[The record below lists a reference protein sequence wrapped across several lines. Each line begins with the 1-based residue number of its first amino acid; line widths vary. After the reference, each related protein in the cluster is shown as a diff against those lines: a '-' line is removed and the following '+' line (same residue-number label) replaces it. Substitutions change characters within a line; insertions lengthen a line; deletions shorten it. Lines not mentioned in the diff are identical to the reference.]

1 MKLATKLIILF
12 LLLTTIPLAIVGYL
26 AYDNGRRTIQQNVL
40 NHLTSTN
47 VLKED
52 EFDQWVKDNERRL
65 RSLAGQPF
73 FKDRFAAEIAAHDP
87 GNPEYQEVHRAIRED
102 RLLPA
107 LEEGG
112 FIELFILRASDGLI
126 LVSTDEKE
134 EGKYKESEPYFVEGK
149 SRTYVQNVY
158 YSLTLGEA
166 AMTIGTPIKD
176 REGNLLAVLAGHL
189 DLGEMSKIMEQR
201 GGLSQTEDTYLVNSF
216 NFFVT
221 EPMFGEGYA
230 LKKAVRTDGVRACLE
245 HNEGIGFYDDY
256 RGVPVIGAF
265 RWMPEREL
273 CILTEVNQ
281 AEAYAPIVALRNTL
295 LGIGVGMALIVA
307 LLGVLFARTI
317 TGPLRQLVE
326 GAEEIGRG
334 NLDYRIAVRG
344 RDEIGQLSQAFNQ
357 MTENL
362 QAITAS
368 RDELDRE
375 IAERKRAEE
384 ALRESEVRFSTV
396 FHTSPIGISITRL
409 ADGQYID
416 VNEAF
421 LGLFGYAREEALS
434 HTSLQLQTWAFPE
447 DRGRAVKMLREQ
459 GRVRGMEGQFRK
471 KSGEIWTG
479 LFSAKVMD
487 IASDSYVL
495 VLLQDITERKRAE
508 EARVKAVSAVVDAM
522 GDALVLHTL
531 DGEITFVNPAYEEL
545 TGYDRRE
552 LVGRDAA
559 EVGAEVT
566 KPEDVEITAASIEA
580 ALKGEVPVP
589 VPITLISKEGR
600 EVPVAFT
607 VSFMRDARGQPSTA
621 VVVFKDITQIKRT
634 EDELKQ
640 TLADLEASRAAAL
653 NMMADAEEARR
664 MTERANEELRR
675 EIEERKRVEA
685 ELERSNRELEQFA
698 YVASHDLQEPLRKV
712 QVFGDR
718 LKARQAQAFDEQGR
732 DYLERM
738 QDAARR
744 MQRMINDLLTFSRVA
759 TRAQPFVLVDLG
771 QVAQE
776 ALSDLELQIEQTDG
790 RIVIGDLPTIEADPS
805 QMRQLLENLIGNGLK
820 FHREGVPPLVEV
832 TSERIKR
839 RGRELCQVLVK
850 DNGIG
855 FDEKYLDR
863 LFKPFQRLHGRGEYA
878 GTGIGL
884 AICRRIAERH
894 GGSITAQSAPGE
906 GATFIVTLPVQQKRE
921 A

>member
-12 LLLTTIPLAIVGYL
+12 LLLTTIPLAVVGYL
-26 AYDNGRRTIQQNVL
+26 AYDNGRRTIEQNVL
-40 NHLTSTN
+40 NHLASTN

-52 EFDQWVKDNERRL
+52 EFDRWVKDNERSL
-65 RSLAGQPF
+65 RELARRPF
-73 FKDRFAAEIAAHDP
+73 FLDEFAAVLALHDP
-87 GNPEYQEVHRAIRED
+87 GDPEHHEVHKRIRED
-102 RLLPA
+102 HLLPA
-107 LEEGG
+107 QEEKGG
-112 FIELFILRASDGLI
+112 FLDLFILRGSDGLI
-126 LVSTDEKE
+126 VVSTDERQ

-149 SRTYVQNVY
+149 TRTYVQNVY

-230 LKKAVRTDGVRACLE
+230 LKKAVRTEGVQACLQ

-256 RGVPVIGAF
+256 RGVPVIGAY
-265 RWMPEREL
+265 RWMPDREL
-273 CILTEVNQ
+273 CILTEVDQ
-281 AEAYAPIVALRNTL
+281 AEAFAPIVALRNVV
-295 LGIGVGMALIVA
+295 LGIGLGVALIVA

-317 TGPLRQLVE
+317 TGPVRQLVE

-344 RDEIGQLSQAFNQ
+344 KDEIGQLSQAFNQ

-368 RDELDRE
+368 RDELNRE

-384 ALRESEVRFSTV
+384 KYGFIIKTALDGFWINDLKGRFLEVNESYYNMVGYTREELLTMSIPDIEALEEPEEVAQRMKRVIEQGHDRFETR
-396 FHTSPIGISITRL
+396 HTRK
-409 ADGQYID
+409 DGQILD
-416 VNEAF
+416 VEVSIN
-421 LGLFGYAREEALS
+421 YVPIEE
-434 HTSLQLQTWAFPE
+434 QCFVFI
-447 DRGRAVKMLREQ
+447 R
-459 GRVRGMEGQFRK
+459 
-471 KSGEIWTG
+471 
-479 LFSAKVMD
+479 
-487 IASDSYVL
+487 
-495 VLLQDITERKRAE
+495 DITERKRAE
-508 EARVKAVSAVVDAM
+508 EARVKAVSEVVDAM

-531 DGEITFVNPAYEEL
+531 DGKITFVNPAYEEL

-559 EVGAEVT
+559 EVGAKVT
-566 KPEDVEITAASIEA
+566 RPEDAEITAASIEA
-580 ALKGEVPVP
+580 ALRGEVLMPAPV
-589 VPITLISKEGR
+589 TLVSKEGR
-600 EVPVAFT
+600 ETPTAFT
-607 VSFMRDARGQPSTA
+607 VSFMKDAAGEPSTA
-621 VVVFKDITQIKRT
+621 VVVFKDITEIKRT
-634 EDELKQ
+634 EDKLKQ
-640 TLADLEASRAAAL
+640 TLTELEASRAAAL
-653 NMMADAEEARR
+653 NMMSDAEEARR
-664 MTERANEELRR
+664 ATERANEELRR
-675 EIEERKRVEA
+675 EIAERMRVEA

-718 LKARQAQAFDEQGR
+718 LKAKQAQAFDEQGL

-759 TRAQPFVLVDLG
+759 TRAQPFVPVDLG
-771 QVAQE
+771 QVAKE

-805 QMRQLLENLIGNGLK
+805 QMRQLLENLVGNGLK

-839 RGRELCQVLVK
+839 RGRELCQILVK

-863 LFKPFQRLHGRGEYA
+863 IFKPFQRLHGRGKYP

-894 GGSITAQSAPGE
+894 GGSITAHSAPGQ

-921 A
+921 TET